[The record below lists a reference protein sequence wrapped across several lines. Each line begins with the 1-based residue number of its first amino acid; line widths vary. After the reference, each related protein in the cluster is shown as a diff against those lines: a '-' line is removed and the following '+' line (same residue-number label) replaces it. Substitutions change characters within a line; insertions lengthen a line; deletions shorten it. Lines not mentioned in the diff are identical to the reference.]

1 MHWPVE
7 HTTYT
12 AAAVILAVDALGEV
26 AGHSTAG
33 SGIMRGTSLA
43 PHFTE
48 LALECG
54 CPSADGVASRRPTSD
69 VAPASS
75 PAPPPR

>member
-1 MHWPVE
+1 M
-7 HTTYT
+7 
-12 AAAVILAVDALGEV
+12 ILAVDALGEV

-43 PHFTE
+43 PHFGE

-54 CPSADGVASRRPTSD
+54 CSSAERVAGLSGRTS
-69 VAPASS
+69 
-75 PAPPPR
+75 